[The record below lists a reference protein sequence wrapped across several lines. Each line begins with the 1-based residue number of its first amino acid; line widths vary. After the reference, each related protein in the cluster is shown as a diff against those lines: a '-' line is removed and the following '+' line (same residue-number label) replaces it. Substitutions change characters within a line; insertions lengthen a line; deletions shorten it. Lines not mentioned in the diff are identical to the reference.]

1 MHPFVTGLLLSLSV
15 AATGFGQA
23 KIEGAFGRHLGEE
36 FQPEE
41 GRSEPLEQG
50 ATIRCRFKPENP
62 FQGLTDYFVE
72 LSPRTHRV
80 CGILASGSTLT
91 EDEAWRLSTLLGI
104 ILRNKYPSDP
114 ASEEIAK
121 SPEAGVGRIRQIFRR
136 GPAALD
142 EVNIIQGDRLVQVT
156 AYPSQAVPV
165 PHSSQRVFGS
175 DIPLPKPPRA
185 YVSVRYSDK
194 GLVAEAAKEAEA
206 IRTEAMAKE
215 KAAQEARDQAAKE
228 AFDKQREEEERRK
241 AEVRKQIEAKAKNV
255 DSSGL

>member
-15 AATGFGQA
+15 AAVGFGQG

-41 GRSEPLEQG
+41 GSAEPLEQG

-80 CGILASGSTLT
+80 CGILAVAPMHT

-104 ILRNKYPSDP
+104 VLREKYPSDP
-114 ASEEIAK
+114 APVEIPNP
-121 SPEAGVGRIRQIFRR
+121 PETGAGRVRRIFSGR
-136 GPAALD
+136 PATLD
-142 EVNIIQGDRLVQVT
+142 EVSIILGDRSVQVI
-156 AYPSQAVPV
+156 AYPNQVSPAP
-165 PHSSQRVFGS
+165 PRTLGS
-175 DIPLPKPPRA
+175 DISLPKPPRA

-206 IRTEAMAKE
+206 IRAEAIAKE
-215 KAAQEARDQAAKE
+215 KAAQDAREQAAKE
-228 AFDKQREEEERRK
+228 AFDKQREEENRRK

-255 DSSGL
+255 DASGL